1 MSDAYDPDAPARA
14 VAAID
19 CPYADWDE
27 FSDQQQD
34 KCRRMAQAAIDAL
47 TAGPPP
53 PGITEVEDF

>member
-19 CPYADWDE
+19 SPYHDWDE
-27 FSDQQQD
+27 MGTEQQD
-34 KCRRMAQAAIDAL
+34 HCRRIAQAAIDAL

-53 PGITEVEDF
+53 PGITEVEPF